1 MIEQVTVLIL
11 DDEPTVGKRL
21 VPALGK
27 MGCHTESFQDPTLAL
42 DRLGQRQ
49 FDVVV
54 TDIRMEKL
62 DGIQVL
68 EWVKANSPRTKVIV
82 ISGYATLEVARQ
94 ALAKGAFDL
103 LAKPFKPADLRE
115 MIARAAQSL
124 GLALSA

>member
-1 MIEQVTVLIL
+1 MTSQLKVMIL

-21 VPALGK
+21 GPALCK
-27 MGCHTESFQDPTLAL
+27 MGCHTETFEDPTLAL
-42 DRLGQRQ
+42 GRLDQCD

-68 EWVKANSPRTKVIV
+68 ERVKAKSPRTKVIV

-115 MIARAAQSL
+115 VVARAAQSL
-124 GLALSA
+124 GLAVSA

>member
-1 MIEQVTVLIL
+1 MAEQLKVMIL

-21 VPALGK
+21 GPALAK
-27 MGCHTESFQDPTLAL
+27 VGCLTETFVDPTEAMA
-42 DRLGQRQ
+42 RLEQTE

-68 EWVKANSPRTKVIV
+68 ERVLAKSPRTKVIV

-103 LAKPFKPADLRE
+103 LAKPFKPSDLRE
-115 MIARAAQSL
+115 VIVRAAQSL
-124 GLALSA
+124 GLALQE

>member
-1 MIEQVTVLIL
+1 MTEPMKVMIL

-21 VPALGK
+21 GPALDK
-27 MGCHTESFQDPTLAL
+27 MGCHTETFVDPTLAMA
-42 DRLGQRQ
+42 RLEQTE

-68 EWVKANSPRTKVIV
+68 EKVRAQSPRTKVVV

-115 MIARAAQSL
+115 VIARAAESL
-124 GLALSA
+124 GMALPA